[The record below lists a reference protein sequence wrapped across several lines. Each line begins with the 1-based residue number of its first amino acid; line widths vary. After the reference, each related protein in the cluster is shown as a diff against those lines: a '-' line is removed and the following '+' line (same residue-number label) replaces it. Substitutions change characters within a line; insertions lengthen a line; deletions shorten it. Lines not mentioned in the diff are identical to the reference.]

1 MKQDR
6 PDAKITSVS
15 RLSMKLFNFWMQEA
29 GSKCKYKNQHMDA
42 YLNEWFNVFRLTI
55 CKIFKIGKASRFKV
69 FLHAVVLSMPKP
81 KVRRVIRTFYSP
93 HSEEYAFYE
102 RQLKLRGQT
111 SLKMMK
117 ILAKEN
123 KFFKLVL
130 NNLGNLIKEF
140 VSSKNSPILHEVNTV
155 VKKIQ

>member
-1 MKQDR
+1 MKQER

-15 RLSMKLFNFWMQEA
+15 RLCMKLFNFWMQEA
-29 GSKCKYKNQHMDA
+29 GSKCKYKNQNMDA
-42 YLNEWFNVFRLTI
+42 YLTEWFNVFRLTI
-55 CKIFKIGKASRFKV
+55 SKIFKIKKALRFRI

-81 KVRRVIRTFYSP
+81 KVRRLIKSLYSP

-102 RQLKLRGQT
+102 RQLKLRSKT

-117 ILAKEN
+117 VLAKEN

-130 NNLGNLIKEF
+130 KNLGKLIREF
-140 VSSKNSPILHEVNTV
+140 VPSRNYPTLKEIIIV
-155 VKKIQ
+155 VDKIQ